1 MSLTALKP
9 KQPSWRTD
17 KRKTAERGYGGR
29 WQRERKAFLARQEN
43 VLCVMC
49 RAEDRVIAA
58 TVVDHKVK
66 HEGNETLMW
75 DQANWQPLC
84 KQHHDSAKQM
94 LEKSGRVQVVIG
106 EDGWP
111 VESAKA

>member
-1 MSLTALKP
+1 MT
-9 KQPSWRTD
+9 T
-17 KRKTAERGYGGR
+17 
-29 WQRERKAFLARQEN
+29 
-43 VLCVMC
+43 
-49 RAEDRVIAA
+49 A

-66 HEGNETLMW
+66 HEGNQTLMW

-94 LEKSGRVQVVIG
+94 LEKSGSVQVVIG

-111 VESAKA
+111 VERAKD